1 MSSPTSWDGTFRTYK
16 DREGRFWGREASKP
30 VGWRYLVEMA
40 GAASLIVE
48 NRAVEENW
56 KTVTDA
62 IDWYS
67 LRGWQLDQAGEQLFK
82 ESADLPPPLH
92 RIRARLRRGYLRT
105 MDRVGRTFSELLAK
119 RKGNVFELPTAGEV
133 ALAELP
139 RDNVP
144 TALVFLDACRLDLGW
159 RLAQLL
165 NQGEP
170 TQRATVINAVAPVP
184 SITPLG
190 MSFALPVKRDS
201 LHVRLADD
209 CKTFHVSIDGFDG
222 DLKWAEE
229 RRKWL
234 KQNLDV
240 KDWLEIE
247 EVLDGESLKK
257 PGRGR
262 RLIAVHGDEFDSH
275 DGQLKITG
283 ADEHL
288 RRYVQA
294 IRKLRDAGYS
304 RVIVLSD
311 HGFFHWQPDDHEI
324 VDDLPTGTVLWQHR
338 RAMVGHN
345 LSHPS
350 AVHMEIPQSDLEVVV
365 PRSTSAFR
373 TYGALGF
380 FHGGAT
386 LQEMIIPVVVATW
399 PTKARKV
406 NVVLKPVGYI
416 TSEAPRVQVQA
427 AATGQLFNADVN
439 LLARR
444 VVVKVKDPAAGKLV
458 FRHGEP
464 IIIEPEG
471 SSVTVQLQMV
481 EPKPQ
486 LAYGTPLLVEVLDA
500 DDEEVLVRED
510 VTLKIDISDW

>member
-1 MSSPTSWDGTFRTYK
+1 
-16 DREGRFWGREASKP
+16 
-30 VGWRYLVEMA
+30 
-40 GAASLIVE
+40 
-48 NRAVEENW
+48 
-56 KTVTDA
+56 
-62 IDWYS
+62 
-67 LRGWQLDQAGEQLFK
+67 
-82 ESADLPPPLH
+82 
-92 RIRARLRRGYLRT
+92 
-105 MDRVGRTFSELLAK
+105 
-119 RKGNVFELPTAGEV
+119 
-133 ALAELP
+133 
-139 RDNVP
+139 
-144 TALVFLDACRLDLGW
+144 
-159 RLAQLL
+159 
-165 NQGEP
+165 
-170 TQRATVINAVAPVP
+170 
-184 SITPLG
+184 
-190 MSFALPVKRDS
+190 MSFALPVRRDK

-209 CKTFHVSIDGFDG
+209 GKSFHVSVDGFDG
-222 DLKWAEE
+222 DLQSAEQ

-234 KQNLDV
+234 RQNLDA

-288 RRYVQA
+288 RRYVKA
-294 IRKLRDAGYS
+294 IRRLRDAGYS

-324 VDDLPTGTVLWQHR
+324 VDDSPTGQVLWKHR

-399 PTKARKV
+399 PMKARKV
-406 NVVLKPVGYI
+406 NVVLKPVGHI

-427 AATGQLFNADVN
+427 ASTGQLFNADVN

-444 VVVKVKDPAAGKLV
+444 VLVKVKDPATGKLV
-458 FRHGEP
+458 FRHSDP
-464 IIIEPEG
+464 ITIEPEG
-471 SSVTVQLQMV
+471 AAVTLQLQVV

-500 DDEEVLVRED
+500 DDEEILLRED
-510 VTLKIDISDW
+510 VTLKTDISDW